1 MFSQS
6 MKYYLKSCPPKIYP
20 KMSHYIDYLIIQRDQ
35 AIAQHP
41 LSGYE
46 TSGIELLEKVLADA
60 DIPTIRTVSDPFDQY
75 ENMIGPIIGDLNQIF
90 DPSYK
95 GSIGFGSFVHNVK
108 GQCAEYLIPSS
119 PEDPYS
125 TYPIGAGWDLWSTY
139 KPLRMLNIDS
149 HELSFQSYLDAI
161 TYKIDPPRFAVF
173 SLDCAALIMQYV
185 SYLGATVE
193 QNRLSLPDYLHRYV
207 VYPCLIN
214 DALSIWLLNQYGQM
228 IRDPDQDTEVP
239 KVDFAWVTATNAR
252 IGSSYS
258 GALSDVRSLVGLVA
272 NGNVTPPCAL
282 SSLIMLDGTSVL
294 SYYMSMTKS
303 VTVSSLR
310 QYLWAEYLRDELFLF
325 LILDMASLYP
335 SLPQFSKLVTYLKRD
350 IALLTTSRF
359 WNTIHN
365 TALSAHVQGSL
376 SRLSNILNGL

>member
-1 MFSQS
+1 MFFQS
-6 MKYYLKSCPPKIYP
+6 MSYYLKSCPPKIYP
-20 KMSHYIDYLIIQRDQ
+20 KLSHYIDYLTIQRNQ

-60 DIPTIRTVSDPFDQY
+60 DIQTIRTVTDPFDQY
-75 ENMIGPIIGDLNQIF
+75 ENMISPIIGDLNQIF

-108 GQCAEYLIPSS
+108 GQCSEYLIPSA
-119 PEDPYS
+119 PADPYAI
-125 TYPIGAGWDLWSTY
+125 YPIGSNWDVWSTY
-139 KPLRMLNIDS
+139 RPLRMLNIDS

-173 SLDCAALIMQYV
+173 SLDCAALIMQYI
-185 SYLGATVE
+185 SYLEATVE
-193 QNRLSLPDYLHRYV
+193 QDRLSLPDYLHRFI

-214 DALSIWLLNQYGQM
+214 DALSIWLINQYGQM
-228 IRDPDQDTEVP
+228 IRDPDQDTDIT

-258 GALSDVRSLVGLVA
+258 GALSDVRSLVSLVA
-272 NGNVTPPCAL
+272 KGNVTPPCAL
-282 SSLIMLDGTSVL
+282 SSLIMLDSTSVL
-294 SYYMSMTKS
+294 STYLDIVKS
-303 VTVSSLR
+303 VTVPSLR
-310 QYLWAEYLRDELFLF
+310 QYTWAEYLRDELYLF
-325 LILDMASLYP
+325 LILDIARLYP
-335 SLPQFSKLVTYLKRD
+335 SLPQFSKMITYLKRD
-350 IALLTTSRF
+350 VALLTTSRF

-365 TALSAHVQGSL
+365 TSLSIHVQNSFF
-376 SRLSNILNGL
+376 RLSDCLHSL